1 MSMDT
6 TTFISLFH
14 HEEQAKGVVAD
25 LVAAGVPP
33 TVIYTLDKRAGDTA
47 DAGRFRVTLEE
58 LKVPARDTDHM
69 LEEIGKGAILIAV
82 AFGSDFTDKIEGI
95 FQRHAAVKIDET
107 VIGDGVELDAAGDA
121 LNAHGNTLDDDGRI
135 VERPI
140 VAHTAETPR
149 KQV

>member
-1 MSMDT
+1 MAMDT

-14 HEEQAKGVVAD
+14 HEEAAQGVVRD
-25 LVAAGVPP
+25 LAAAGVP
-33 TVIYTLDKRAGDTA
+33 TNVIYTLDKRVGDTN
-47 DAGRFRVTLEE
+47 DAGRFRATLEE
-58 LKVPARDTDHM
+58 LKVPARDMDHM

-95 FQRHAAVKIDET
+95 FQRHAAWKIDEA
-107 VIGDGVELDAAGDA
+107 VVAGGVELDAAADP
-121 LNAHGNTLDDDGRI
+121 LNAHGNTLDDNGQI

-140 VAHTAETPR
+140 VAGTAETAR